1 MIKFF
6 QRVWTTRP
14 VLERR
19 IRGILEKKIRET
31 PDFKTNKYAKCS
43 KKLVHGHQGYLSQN
57 ISESH
62 QKYRHWGS
70 RQLVSQEDAS

>member
-1 MIKFF
+1 MIKFC

-19 IRGILEKKIRET
+19 IRGILEKKMRET

-62 QKYRHWGS
+62 Q
-70 RQLVSQEDAS
+70 QEGHDGPASLT